1 MGLDTTIRRRIL
13 GGVVLMAAL
22 IMLAVGLTVLWGRL
36 PNFAFLAYWLV
47 CIVLTGLAMV
57 VAILDTRALRE
68 RTRREERALL
78 ENTLKDIVDDAR
90 KRPQTRRPDKRPGQ
104 RA

>member
-1 MGLDTTIRRRIL
+1 MGLDATIRRRFL
-13 GGVVLMAAL
+13 GAAVLVAAL
-22 IMLAVGLTVLWGRL
+22 IMLIVGLTILWGRL
-36 PNFAFLAYWLV
+36 SNLAFLAYWLV
-47 CIVLTGLAMV
+47 CILLTGLAMA
-57 VAILDTRALRE
+57 VAILDARALRE

-90 KRPQTRRPDKRPGQ
+90 KRPERSTPGRRPGQ